1 MSVTDASVCAA
12 TVCDWLWDA
21 ILTVVTLW
29 WFVIAMLISTDDVTA
44 ESNLATAI
52 SGGLDTSVLT
62 LLALSHWGALSL
74 LALDITVSV
83 ALAVCA
89 LLW

>member
-1 MSVTDASVCAA
+1 
-12 TVCDWLWDA
+12 
-21 ILTVVTLW
+21 
-29 WFVIAMLISTDDVTA
+29 MLISTDDVSA

-52 SGGLDTSVLT
+52 SGGLDTSVLA
-62 LLALSHWGALSL
+62 LLALSHWGTLGL